1 MDLLRKK
8 YGDSYVQM
16 RAAMNGML
24 SIHVKYHIEGSFW
37 QQFSHDVIKAF
48 DHPIFNGL
56 RRVSDPLEVSLL
68 FR

>member
-1 MDLLRKK
+1 
-8 YGDSYVQM
+8 
-16 RAAMNGML
+16 MNGML